1 MMKTINKT
9 IAALGIAFFAFA
21 INVQAQSLLS
31 KQTEVKPYATLDI
44 EHQFGNIECTNWNQN
59 VVSVEVLFEG
69 DPEDFEKVKRNVEV
83 IHSKTGNTIRV
94 ETDVNADNIL
104 DESRIDIIVKMPVE
118 IHLII
123 ENQFGSIFIEHVSG
137 DTEIESKFGNLVCE
151 MLEGERN
158 EIDSKFGN
166 ATIEHIKSGE
176 INSSNGN
183 LEITKGGRLIV
194 ESKFGNAHIGEVE
207 SLSAESKNGQFTLG
221 EAVDLDFEGA
231 FGSFEAGKVSGS
243 LSIENGYGSSIIH
256 KLEPSVK
263 QVSAESKFGSLK
275 MGVDKN
281 SAFNVECE
289 VKMGSFYYPEEI
301 SEMTISESSMLSKSY
316 EGRIGKGNNAGTMTL
331 ENKNGDII
339 IYEY

>member
-263 QVSAESKFGSLK
+263 HVSAESKFGSLK